1 MITLIASVGENNELG
16 RDGDLCWYIREDL
29 RRFKA
34 LTMGNAVIMGRKT
47 WESLPKKPLPGRL
60 NIVLSKKQ
68 DPTPAPSP
76 LWEGS
81 GNGEAAVTNFPSHMG
96 EGPGVG
102 FAASVDQALE
112 MAGEREVFIIGGE
125 SVYRTFLPLADR
137 LELTRI
143 FASDPQADKFFPEF
157 TLPVSRDTAC
167 RVAPQPDVT
176 LQPAWR
182 LAEASNT
189 LTSESGLRFR
199 YETWERV

>member
-60 NIVLSKKQ
+60 NIVLSKNPKDPN
-68 DPTPAPSP
+68 DPTPGPSP
-76 LWEGS
+76 MWEG
-81 GNGEAAVTNFPSHMG
+81 GLVT
-96 EGPGVG
+96 
-102 FAASVDQALE
+102 AASVDQALE

-143 FASDPQADKFFPEF
+143 FASDPKADKFFPDIN
-157 TLPVSRDTAC
+157 LPESRDTAC
-167 RVAPQPDVT
+167 RVAPQPDVIP
-176 LQPAWR
+176 QHAWR
-182 LAEASNT
+182 LAEASET